1 MMFTIR
7 SGSMTAVI
15 DSVGAQLMSLQ
26 SVDSIKPAAAALLFV
41 LVTVFRFTL

>member
-26 SVDSIKPAAAALLFV
+26 SVDG
-41 LVTVFRFTL
+41 T